1 MNFIH
6 RVRIPYELAST
17 AMAETLMITGTLF
30 PKNGLRANSFNVGRM
45 FIMNLTEICNR
56 GGGFMGNFSEKYMSL
71 SGIVGHHHTRGFENF
86 GRQDTGFEYHN
97 VWLLCAERPAS
108 KTLRIPQYVP
118 FVFSQ
123 LINHTK
129 TTIQPHH
136 SLLLDHLPIE
146 THRIVHILSFVCLL
160 V

>member
-6 RVRIPYELAST
+6 RVHIPYEPCKHSY
-17 AMAETLMITGTLF
+17 GW
-30 PKNGLRANSFNVGRM
+30 NSNNYRNVVCEENVGRM

-56 GGGFMGNFSEKYMSL
+56 GGVASWVNFSEKYMYV
-71 SGIVGHHHTRGFENF
+71 SGIVEQHHTRGFENF
-86 GRQDTGFEYHN
+86 CRQDTGFEYHN

-108 KTLRIPQYVP
+108 TTLRIPQYVP

-129 TTIQPHH
+129 TTIHPHH